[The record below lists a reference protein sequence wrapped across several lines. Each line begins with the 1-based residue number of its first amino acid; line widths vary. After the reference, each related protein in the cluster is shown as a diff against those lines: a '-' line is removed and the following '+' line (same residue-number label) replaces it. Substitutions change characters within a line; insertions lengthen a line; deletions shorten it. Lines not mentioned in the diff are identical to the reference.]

1 MFLVFSQWFDGT
13 FYKNKEDEDSKS
25 RGQKLYFCDMEIND
39 EMIDKLAGLSR
50 LRFSAEEKTE
60 LKSDL
65 RKMLQF
71 VDKLN
76 ELDTSGTDPLLH
88 ITDNVSVLRD
98 DIVHSDFTREQALF
112 NASVKDEAFFKVP
125 KVIKK

>member
-1 MFLVFSQWFDGT
+1 
-13 FYKNKEDEDSKS
+13 
-25 RGQKLYFCDMEIND
+25 MEIND

-50 LRFSAEEKTE
+50 LRFSEEEKAE

-65 RKMLQF
+65 HKMLKF

-76 ELDTSGTDPLLH
+76 ELDTSGTEPLLH
-88 ITDNVSVLRD
+88 ITDNVNVLRAD
-98 DIVHSDFTREQALF
+98 EVRTDFTREEALL
-112 NASVKDEAFFKVP
+112 NASVKDKEFFKVP

>member
-1 MFLVFSQWFDGT
+1 
-13 FYKNKEDEDSKS
+13 
-25 RGQKLYFCDMEIND
+25 MEIND